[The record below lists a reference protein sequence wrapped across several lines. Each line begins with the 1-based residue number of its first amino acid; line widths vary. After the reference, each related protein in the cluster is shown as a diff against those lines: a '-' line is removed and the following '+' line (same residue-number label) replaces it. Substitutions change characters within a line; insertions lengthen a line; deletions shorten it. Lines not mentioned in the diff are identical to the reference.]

1 MKTIFS
7 FSGMRD
13 AALDQFA
20 EGVLVKMGGNPLFP
34 DPDPA
39 LTDLETDLLAF
50 RSSMVDAVLRSRQSV
65 IVREQKRA
73 ALEKTLRLIAYYVDK
88 VADGDRA
95 KILSAGFEFAKSPE
109 NAKPCPKPS
118 NVRVEYGLVGSG
130 QAKVRVQPEK
140 SAVAY
145 RYEYRLTGTETWTE
159 EIRTRS
165 WIVLEGLESLQT
177 YEFRVACIG
186 THPGITYSDV
196 VSSLVL

>member
-34 DPDPA
+34 NPDPA

-50 RSSMVDAVLRSRQSV
+50 RASMVDARLRSRQSV
-65 IVREQKRA
+65 IVKDQMRA
-73 ALEKTLRLIAYYVDK
+73 ALEKTLRLLAYYVDK

-95 KILSAGFEFAKSPE
+95 KILSAGFEFTKSPE
-109 NAKPCPKPS
+109 GSKPCPKPV
-118 NVRVEYGLVGSG
+118 NLRVEFGWVGSG
-130 QAKVRVQPEK
+130 QAKVRVKPEK
-140 SAVAY
+140 TAVAY
-145 RYEYRLTGTETWTE
+145 RFEYRLAGTETWTE
-159 EIRTRS
+159 QIRTRS
-165 WIVLEGLESLQT
+165 WMVFEGLESMQT

-186 THPGITYSDV
+186 THPGITYSEV